1 MLRRWG
7 PDLGTAVFGLFL
19 IQIAAGFVSSLRY
32 RADLATA
39 HDSVVQMHALPAWRF
54 LAGFHYWT
62 SAAMI
67 AAASVCVLCLLWTG
81 QYRWQTRAIWW
92 CCCGLLLCAM
102 AAQISGNLLPSSQ
115 HDVRT
120 AVAEAQI
127 AGGSPVAGDAIR
139 TAMLRGGSVSTATLG
154 AWYFVHRFV
163 VPAAASIIGI
173 FLVAARREVSKS
185 SLIWMAVLG
194 IGACAA
200 AGAIGA
206 PLGPKA
212 QEFDL
217 ASGATRPMWYVLPL
231 HALLSIA
238 SERAT
243 GAGWIGSMLIPCL
256 VVLCAAIAPWFSRRG
271 GDTTPALGRLWALAI
286 VVFVFLAYLSY
297 GGRVQPIDRE
307 PPLSTPSAPVARQ
320 PAAVDLELARLGRS
334 AFLKAGCMNCHK
346 VGGEGSANTGPNLA
360 GAGKRFSDRAWLVSM
375 LKDPAGVGLSRMPS
389 FDKLSAE
396 QLNAIAEYVRSLK

>member
-7 PDLGTAVFGLFL
+7 PDLGTAVIGLFL
-19 IQIAAGFVSSLRY
+19 IQIVAGLVLSLRY
-32 RADLATA
+32 QADLANA
-39 HDSVVQMHALPAWRF
+39 HDSVVQMHALPLWKF
-54 LAGFHYWT
+54 LAGFHYWS
-62 SAAMI
+62 SAAII
-67 AAASVCVLCLLWTG
+67 AAAWICVLCLLWTG

-102 AAQISGNLLPSSQ
+102 AAQISGNLLPASQ

-127 AGGSPVAGDAIR
+127 AGGSPIAGDAIR
-139 TAMLRGGSVSTATLG
+139 AAMLRGSEVSTATLG

-163 VPAAASIIGI
+163 VPAAALIIGTM
-173 FLVAARREVSKS
+173 LLAAKRGVSKS
-185 SLIWMAVLG
+185 SLIWIAALG

-200 AGAIGA
+200 AGVIGA
-206 PLGPKA
+206 PLGPKP
-212 QEFDL
+212 QEFDF

-238 SERAT
+238 SERT
-243 GAGWIGSMLIPCL
+243 SGAGWIGSMLIPSL
-256 VVLCAAIAPWFSRRG
+256 VVLCAVIAPWSSRRG
-271 GDTTPALGRLWALAI
+271 SDSPPALGRLWALAI

-307 PPLSTPSAPVARQ
+307 PLLSIPSASAPRQ
-320 PAAVDLELARLGRS
+320 PAAIDLELARLGRS

-346 VGGEGSANTGPNLA
+346 VDGEGSANTGPNLA

-375 LKDPAGVGLSRMPS
+375 LKNPAAVGLSRMPS
-389 FDKLSAE
+389 FGRLNAG